1 VSYHDWIPLVVK
13 RLAPTEHEMPQACR
27 EVMADRPRLSRGCF
41 RPLPIVALTED
52 VRVEHRT
59 GWVSEAVVYH
69 FDCEA
74 YRVGPA
80 P

>member
-1 VSYHDWIPLVVK
+1 MSYHDWIPLVVK
-13 RLAPTEHEMPQACR
+13 RLAPPPST
-27 EVMADRPRLSRGCF
+27 

-52 VRVEHRT
+52 VRVEHRA
-59 GWVSEAVVYH
+59 GWASEAVVYH